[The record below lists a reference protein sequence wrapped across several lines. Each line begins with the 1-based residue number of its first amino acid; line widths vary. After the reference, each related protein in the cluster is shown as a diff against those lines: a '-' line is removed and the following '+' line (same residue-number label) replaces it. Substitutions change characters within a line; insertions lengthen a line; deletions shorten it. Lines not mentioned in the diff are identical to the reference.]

1 MFSKAL
7 LLPFHTRITSLM
19 CADRPTLLR
28 QFALW
33 RPLGLFLRPAQACD
47 AAKLL
52 QKPEFLLADDP
63 SAGKTIM
70 TGLLPKELKYRGL
83 VQRTLIVMPG
93 HLEDQWRREMKE
105 RFHETFTVV
114 DRSVINA
121 SWGRNI
127 WEESK

>member
-1 MFSKAL
+1 
-7 LLPFHTRITSLM
+7 
-19 CADRPTLLR
+19 
-28 QFALW
+28 
-33 RPLGLFLRPAQACD
+33 
-47 AAKLL
+47 
-52 QKPEFLLADDP
+52 
-63 SAGKTIM
+63 M
-70 TGLLPKELKYRGL
+70 TGLLPKELRYRGL
-83 VQRTLIVMPG
+83 VQRMRIVMPG